1 MSLIRLENVS
11 LARQGKTLLSG
22 LNWTVEKGQ
31 TWAILGLNGAGKS
44 TLLRLLTAEFFPSEG
59 KAEILGYTFGNGDIT
74 GLRQHIG
81 IVSSFITERLPQH
94 MTAE

>member
-59 KAEILGYTFGNGDIT
+59 KAEILGYTLVMETSQVFVNT
-74 GLRQHIG
+74 S
-81 IVSSFITERLPQH
+81 VSSAPLSLSVYLNI
-94 MTAE
+94 

>member
-59 KAEILGYTFGNGDIT
+59 KAEILGYTFGNET
-74 GLRQHIG
+74 SQVFVNTS
-81 IVSSFITERLPQH
+81 VSSVPLSLSVCLNI
-94 MTAE
+94 

>member
-11 LARQGKTLLSG
+11 LVRQGKTLLSD

-44 TLLRLLTAEFFPSEG
+44 TLLRLETSQVFVNTS
-59 KAEILGYTFGNGDIT
+59 
-74 GLRQHIG
+74 
-81 IVSSFITERLPQH
+81 VSSVPLSLSVYLNI
-94 MTAE
+94 

>member
-59 KAEILGYTFGNGDIT
+59 KATPLGMETSQVFVNIS
-74 GLRQHIG
+74 
-81 IVSSFITERLPQH
+81 VSSAPSSLSVFLNI
-94 MTAE
+94 